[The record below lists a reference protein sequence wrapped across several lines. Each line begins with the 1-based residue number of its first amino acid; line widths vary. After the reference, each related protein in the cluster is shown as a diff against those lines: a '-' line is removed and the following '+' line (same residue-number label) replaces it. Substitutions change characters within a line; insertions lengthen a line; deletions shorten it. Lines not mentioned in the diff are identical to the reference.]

1 MKNKYPK
8 TLTASLMTFA
18 LFAGSANAAVIFNSN
33 FSFLSGTPVS
43 GTLTQEGVVF
53 TVATTN
59 TEMYNPGGG
68 LTAFKNQGGLDALVT
83 FTFSEV
89 ITDFSF
95 IVGRVA
101 NDEYIDNFLLG
112 NDSSSLST
120 FNPTIAPGSDL
131 ISTGSGSGF
140 KVSTSNSGD
149 AGTGTLS
156 WTGLTNTK
164 IVQFTIDVTA
174 GSGAALDVERFT
186 AIAVPEPSTFLYL
199 ASLSLAT
206 LGFGAF
212 RRKRRGA
219 NFSRVSQG

>member
-1 MKNKYPK
+1 MKPSYRAPK
-8 TLTASLMTFA
+8 TLTASLMTVA
-18 LFAGSANAAVIFNSN
+18 LFAGGANAGVIFNSN

-43 GTLTQEGVVF
+43 GTLTQEGVAF

-59 TEMYNPGGG
+59 TEMFNPGDG
-68 LTAFKNQGGLDALVT
+68 LTAFKNLGGQDALVT

-101 NDEYIDNFLLG
+101 NDEFIDNFLLG

-120 FNPTIAPGSDL
+120 LNPALTAGDL
-131 ISTGSGSGF
+131 ISTGNPNDSTF
-140 KVSTSNSGD
+140 KVSTTNTVDNG
-149 AGTGTLS
+149 GGTLS

-164 IVQFTIDVTA
+164 VVQFTIDVA
-174 GSGAALDVERFT
+174 QPSSAALDVASFT
-186 AIAVPEPSTFLYL
+186 ATAVPEPSTFLYL

-206 LGFGAF
+206 TLGFGAF
-212 RRKRRGA
+212 RRKRR
-219 NFSRVSQG
+219 

>member
-1 MKNKYPK
+1 MKPSYRAPK
-8 TLTASLMTFA
+8 TLTASLMTVA
-18 LFAGSANAAVIFNSN
+18 LFAGGANAGVIFNSN

-43 GTLTQEGVVF
+43 GTLTQEGVAF

-59 TEMYNPGGG
+59 TEMFNPGDG
-68 LTAFKNQGGLDALVT
+68 LTAFKNLGGQDALVT

-101 NDEYIDNFLLG
+101 NDEFIDNFLLG

-120 FNPTIAPGSDL
+120 LNPAITSGDL
-131 ISTGSGSGF
+131 IASGSGSAF
-140 KVSTSNSGD
+140 RVSTTNSVDNG
-149 AGTGTLS
+149 GGTLS

-164 IVQFTIDVTA
+164 VVQFTIDVA
-174 GSGAALDVERFT
+174 QPSSAALDVASFT
-186 AIAVPEPSTFLYL
+186 ATAVPEPSTFLYL

-206 LGFGAF
+206 TLGFGAF
-212 RRKRRGA
+212 RRKRR
-219 NFSRVSQG
+219 

>member
-1 MKNKYPK
+1 MKPSYRAPK

-18 LFAGSANAAVIFNSN
+18 LFAGSANAAVIFSSD
-33 FSFLSGTPVS
+33 FSFLSGSPVS
-43 GTLTQEGVVF
+43 GTLTQEGVAF

-59 TEMYNPGGG
+59 TEMFAPDNVN
-68 LTAFKNQGGLDALVT
+68 LTAFKNLGGQDATVT

-101 NDEYIDNFLLG
+101 NDEFIDNFLLG

-120 FNPTIAPGSDL
+120 LNPALTAGDL
-131 ISTGSGSGF
+131 ISTGNPSDSTF
-140 KVSTSNSGD
+140 RVSTTNSVDNG
-149 AGTGTLS
+149 GGTLS

-164 IVQFTIDVTA
+164 VVQFTIDVA
-174 GSGAALDVERFT
+174 QPSSAALDVASFT
-186 AIAVPEPSTFLYL
+186 ATAVPEPSTFLYL

-206 LGFGAF
+206 ILGFGAF
-212 RRKRRGA
+212 RRKRR
-219 NFSRVSQG
+219 

>member
-1 MKNKYPK
+1 MKPSYRAPK
-8 TLTASLMTFA
+8 TLTASLMTVA
-18 LFAGSANAAVIFNSN
+18 LFAGGANAGVIFNSN

-43 GTLTQEGVVF
+43 GTLTQEGVAF

-59 TEMYNPGGG
+59 TEMFNPGDG
-68 LTAFKNQGGLDALVT
+68 LTAFKNLGGQDALVT

-101 NDEYIDNFLLG
+101 NDEFIDNFLLG

-120 FNPTIAPGSDL
+120 LNPALTAGDL
-131 ISTGSGSGF
+131 ISTGNPSDSTF
-140 KVSTSNSGD
+140 KVSTTNTIDNG
-149 AGTGTLS
+149 GGTLS

-164 IVQFTIDVTA
+164 VVQFTIDVA
-174 GSGAALDVERFT
+174 QPSSAALDVASFT
-186 AIAVPEPSTFLYL
+186 ATAVPEPSTFLYL

-206 LGFGAF
+206 ILGFGAF
-212 RRKRRGA
+212 RRKRR
-219 NFSRVSQG
+219 

>member
-1 MKNKYPK
+1 MKPSYRAPK
-8 TLTASLMTFA
+8 TLTASLMTVA
-18 LFAGSANAAVIFNSN
+18 LFAGGANAGVIFNSN

-43 GTLTQEGVVF
+43 GTLTQEGVAF

-59 TEMYNPGGG
+59 TEMFNPGDG
-68 LTAFKNQGGLDALVT
+68 LTAFKNLGGQDALVT

-101 NDEYIDNFLLG
+101 NDEFIDNFLLG

-120 FNPTIAPGSDL
+120 FNPAITSGDL
-131 ISTGSGSGF
+131 IASGSGSAF
-140 KVSTSNSGD
+140 RVSTTNSVDNG
-149 AGTGTLS
+149 GGTLS

-164 IVQFTIDVTA
+164 VVQFTIDVTA
-174 GSGAALDVERFT
+174 GSGAALDVASFT
-186 AIAVPEPSTFLYL
+186 ATAVPEPSTFLYL

-206 LGFGAF
+206 TLGFGAF
-212 RRKRRGA
+212 RRKRR
-219 NFSRVSQG
+219 

>member
-1 MKNKYPK
+1 
-8 TLTASLMTFA
+8 MTFA

-59 TEMYNPGGG
+59 TEMFTA
-68 LTAFKNQGGLDALVT
+68 TAFKNVGGQDAVVT

-95 IVGRVA
+95 IAGRVA
-101 NDEYIDNFLLG
+101 NNEFMDNFLLG
-112 NDSSSLST
+112 IDSSNLNNVDPTLSAGDLVFT
-120 FNPTIAPGSDL
+120 APGSGRV
-131 ISTGSGSGF
+131 T
-140 KVSTSNSGD
+140 TTNSGD
-149 AGTGTLS
+149 SGTGTLS

-164 IVQFTIDVTA
+164 IVQFTIDV
-174 GSGAALDVERFT
+174 GSGGALDVESFT
-186 AIAVPEPSTFLYL
+186 ATAVPEPSTFLYL

-212 RRKRRGA
+212 RRKRR
-219 NFSRVSQG
+219 

>member
-1 MKNKYPK
+1 MKPSYRAPK
-8 TLTASLMTFA
+8 TLTASLMTVA
-18 LFAGSANAAVIFNSN
+18 LFAGGANAGVIFNSN

-43 GTLTQEGVVF
+43 GTLTQEGVAF

-59 TEMYNPGGG
+59 TEMFNPGDG
-68 LTAFKNQGGLDALVT
+68 LTAFKNLGGQDALVT

-101 NDEYIDNFLLG
+101 NDEFIDNFLLG

-120 FNPTIAPGSDL
+120 LNPAITSGDL
-131 ISTGSGSGF
+131 IASGSGSAF
-140 KVSTSNSGD
+140 RVSTTNSVDNG
-149 AGTGTLS
+149 GGTLS

-164 IVQFTIDVTA
+164 VVQFTIDVA
-174 GSGAALDVERFT
+174 QPSSAALDVASFT
-186 AIAVPEPSTFLYL
+186 ATAVPEPSTFLYL

-206 LGFGAF
+206 ILGFGAF
-212 RRKRRGA
+212 RRKRR
-219 NFSRVSQG
+219 

>member
-1 MKNKYPK
+1 MKPSYRAPK
-8 TLTASLMTFA
+8 TLTASLMTVA
-18 LFAGSANAAVIFNSN
+18 LFAGGANAGVIFNSN

-43 GTLTQEGVVF
+43 GTLTQEGVAF

-59 TEMYNPGGG
+59 TEMFNPGDG
-68 LTAFKNQGGLDALVT
+68 LTAFKNLGGQDALVT

-101 NDEYIDNFLLG
+101 NDEFIDNFLLG

-120 FNPTIAPGSDL
+120 LNPALTAGDL
-131 ISTGSGSGF
+131 ISTGNPSDSTF
-140 KVSTSNSGD
+140 RVSTTNTIDNG
-149 AGTGTLS
+149 GGTLS

-164 IVQFTIDVTA
+164 VVQFTIDVTA
-174 GSGAALDVERFT
+174 GSGAALDVASFT
-186 AIAVPEPSTFLYL
+186 ATAVPEPSTFLYL

-206 LGFGAF
+206 TLGFGAF
-212 RRKRRGA
+212 RRKRR
-219 NFSRVSQG
+219 

>member
-1 MKNKYPK
+1 MKPSYRAPK
-8 TLTASLMTFA
+8 TLTASLMTVA
-18 LFAGSANAAVIFNSN
+18 LFAGGANAGVIFNSN

-43 GTLTQEGVVF
+43 GTLTQEGVAF

-59 TEMYNPGGG
+59 TEMFAPDNVN
-68 LTAFKNQGGLDALVT
+68 LTAFKNLGGQDATVT

-101 NDEYIDNFLLG
+101 NDEFIDNFLLG

-164 IVQFTIDVTA
+164 VVQFTIDVA
-174 GSGAALDVERFT
+174 QPSSAALDVASFT
-186 AIAVPEPSTFLYL
+186 ATAVPEPSTFLYL

-206 LGFGAF
+206 TLGFGAF
-212 RRKRRGA
+212 RRKRR
-219 NFSRVSQG
+219 